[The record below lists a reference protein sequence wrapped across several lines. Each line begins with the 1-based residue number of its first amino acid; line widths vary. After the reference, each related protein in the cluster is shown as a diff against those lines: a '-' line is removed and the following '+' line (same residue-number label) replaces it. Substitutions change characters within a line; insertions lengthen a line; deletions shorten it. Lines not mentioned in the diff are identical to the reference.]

1 VFTKAELISRSLIHH
16 EAYIKTINIEATVTI
31 EIAQTAIIPAA
42 VKYVMELS
50 SGLKHLSGLKGIDES
65 GVKAQTEVLNEV
77 MRNLGK
83 IKKEIKNLEKAV
95 NKAMEIEEE
104 KKAALE
110 YCHKVIPVMNRVR
123 AAGDALETLVDDT
136 VWPLPKYREML
147 FLV

>member
-1 VFTKAELISRSLIHH
+1 
-16 EAYIKTINIEATVTI
+16 
-31 EIAQTAIIPAA
+31 
-42 VKYVMELS
+42 
-50 SGLKHLSGLKGIDES
+50 
-65 GVKAQTEVLNEV
+65 